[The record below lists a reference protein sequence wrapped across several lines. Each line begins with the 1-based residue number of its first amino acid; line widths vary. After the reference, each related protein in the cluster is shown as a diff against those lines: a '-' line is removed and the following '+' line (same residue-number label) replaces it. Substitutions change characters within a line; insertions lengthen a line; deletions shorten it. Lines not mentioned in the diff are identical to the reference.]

1 MYIEYNPVLIYL
13 STLFVCL
20 ALLVKALRDMC
31 ENPEEEHLTDFQG
44 ARKLIFK

>member
-1 MYIEYNPVLIYL
+1 M

-31 ENPEEEHLTDFQG
+31 KNEEDDDDQTSDYQQ
-44 ARKLIFK
+44 ARKF